1 MKMRIAHPALFV
13 LLALAAPA
21 AVAQIP
27 QQGQDQEGAFGGPDG
42 QDAVAAGQPEQ
53 EQEIVVS
60 AAAARAE
67 IERILQEDNLG
78 ARRLSPRE
86 TAETMAGIARGRA
99 PQDFWAAYQLHVQA
113 WQAYAAAVETGQQ
126 QQGESTFG
134 FNGDATA
141 AEQAITTTFNEVERI
156 ARRYGARLPAPPVNP
171 LEIA

>member
-1 MKMRIAHPALFV
+1 MRIVRPALVV
-13 LLALAAPA
+13 LLALAASP
-21 AVAQIP
+21 AVAGQLP
-27 QQGQDQEGAFGGPDG
+27 LEGQDQEGAQQPLE
-42 QDAVAAGQPEQ
+42 QMQPEP

-78 ARRLSPRE
+78 GRRLTPRE
-86 TAETMAGIARGRA
+86 TADTMAAIARGRA

-113 WQAYAAAVETGQQ
+113 WQAYAAAVEQSGQ

-134 FNGDATA
+134 FNSDATA